1 MTTLLLTGASSGL
14 GAALARHY
22 AAPGMIMG
30 LVGRSAQ
37 RLEIVAADC
46 RAKGAEVICGFFDVS
61 EPEPF
66 GRWLLGFDHDHPI
79 DLLIANAGTSA
90 GPLPNEPGEGVT
102 LAAKQVRSNLLGA
115 IHTVEPLLPRFASR
129 KSGKIAVVASIA
141 GLRGLPDSPGYCASK
156 AGVRAYGEALRARLR
171 PHGIH
176 VTVVAPGFF
185 SSPMTDRFIGDHP
198 GLKTADQVAALVA
211 RALER
216 RQARVSFP
224 RLLVLGLTATD
235 VLPGFLGDFFLRR
248 FRFHIRAD

>member
-1 MTTLLLTGASSGL
+1 MTTLLITGASSGL

-22 AAPGMIMG
+22 AAPGVILG
-30 LVGRSAQ
+30 LVGRDERRLSA
-37 RLEIVAADC
+37 VCDAC
-46 RAKGAEVICGFFDVS
+46 RVKGAEVIGGFFDVA

-66 GRWLLGFDHDHPI
+66 GGWLTAFDAAHPI

-90 GPLPNEPGEGVT
+90 GPLPDQAGEGVS
-102 LAAKQVRSNLLGA
+102 LAGKQVRSNLLGA
-115 IHTVEPLLPRFASR
+115 IHTIEPLLPRFAAR

-156 AGVRAYGEALRARLR
+156 AGVRAYGEALRARLS
-171 PHGIH
+171 PLGIH
-176 VTVVAPGFF
+176 VTVVSPGFF

-198 GLKTADQVAALVA
+198 GLKTADRVATLVA
-211 RALER
+211 EALER
-216 RQARVSFP
+216 RKARVSFP

-235 VLPGFLGDFFLRR
+235 ILPGYLGDFFLRR